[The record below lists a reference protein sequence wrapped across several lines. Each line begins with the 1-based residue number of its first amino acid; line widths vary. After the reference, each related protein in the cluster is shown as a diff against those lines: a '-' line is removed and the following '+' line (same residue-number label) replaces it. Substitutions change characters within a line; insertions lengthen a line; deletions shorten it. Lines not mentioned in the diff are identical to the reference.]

1 MITARTSTIERKWDE
16 GNNKYYFYVLVEF
29 YVDDVT
35 PLNIDETLKFPDKET
50 KTEILAKISNIVK
63 AKNDDLTAVSTLGII
78 EGTVVT
84 QA

>member
-16 GNNKYYFYVLVEF
+16 ANNVNYFEILIKF

-35 PLNIDETLKFPDKET
+35 PLNEDAILRFPDKFG
-50 KTEILAKISNIVK
+50 KTEILEEISIIVK
-63 AKNDDLTAVSTLGII
+63 KRNDHFAAVSALNMA

-84 QA
+84 